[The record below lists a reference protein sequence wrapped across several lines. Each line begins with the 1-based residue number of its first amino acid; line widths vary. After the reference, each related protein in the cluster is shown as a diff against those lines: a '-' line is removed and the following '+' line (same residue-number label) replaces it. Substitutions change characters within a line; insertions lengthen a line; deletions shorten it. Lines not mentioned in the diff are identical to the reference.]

1 MNHPGSMNSD
11 LKCTARA
18 SMGLQKFKGEFFPPL
33 SPGPEIGNF
42 SPYLLCTAKFIS
54 CLILI
59 LTLTVHVAH
68 REGSKLYGVQS
79 LIRFPT
85 LETS

>member
-1 MNHPGSMNSD
+1 MNSD

-18 SMGLQKFKGEFFPPL
+18 SMGLQKFKGEFFPQL
-33 SPGPEIGNF
+33 SPGPEIGKF
-42 SPYLLCTAKFIS
+42 SPYLLCMAKFIS
-54 CLILI
+54 CLI